1 MPSYTAVPLP
11 FEHLLLDE
19 SLIFLKRKLTSVV
32 KIKISSKSYSSDG
45 GNKCQVILHYLSTP
59 HQFPS
64 FRVGSR

>member
-19 SLIFLKRKLTSVV
+19 CLIFFKRKLTSVV

-45 GNKCQVILHYLSTP
+45 GKKCSKKCSYPNVKSLPY
-59 HQFPS
+59 
-64 FRVGSR
+64 G